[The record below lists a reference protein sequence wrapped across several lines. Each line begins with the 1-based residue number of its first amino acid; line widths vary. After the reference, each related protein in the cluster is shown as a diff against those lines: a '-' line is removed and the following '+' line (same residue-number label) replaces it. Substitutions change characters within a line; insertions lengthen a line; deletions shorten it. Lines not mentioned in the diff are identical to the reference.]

1 MRSYDVTVFD
11 GPLQLSE
18 RPTPQPQGEEVL
30 VKITAAGVCHSDI
43 HICEGFYDLG
53 SGKKLNM
60 GERGVKLPLTMG
72 HEIAGEMVSGGPDAG
87 PVKAGE
93 RVVVFPWIGCGKC
106 ATCARGDE
114 NLCLQSRFLGIFRG
128 GGYATHVLVPHKR
141 YCLPIGDMD
150 TTVAA
155 PYACSGLTTYSALN
169 KIGVKTLMREP
180 IVVIGAG
187 GLGLMCLTLMKAMD
201 AHGAIVVDVNPASRE
216 AAMKAGA
223 RAAIDPKAPDAV
235 AQIRAMTPGGVGAA
249 AVIDLVGAGAT
260 VQLGLDV
267 MARGGRVI
275 VVGLMGGEVT
285 VPTPTIPQRAMTLQ
299 GSYVGNLEELRE
311 LMALVATG
319 KVPRVPAIERPLDDA
334 DAALNALKAGKVV
347 GRIILKP

>member
-11 GPLQLSE
+11 GPLQLAE
-18 RPTPQPQGEEVL
+18 RPTPTPQGEEVL

-53 SGKKLNM
+53 GGKKLNM
-60 GERGVKLPLTMG
+60 GDRGVKLPLTMG
-72 HEIAGEMVSGGPDAG
+72 HEIAGEIVSGGPDAG
-87 PVKAGE
+87 PVKAGQ
-93 RVVVFPWIGCGKC
+93 RVVVYPWIGCGKC
-106 ATCARGDE
+106 PTCARGDE

-141 YCLPIGDMD
+141 YCLDIGDMD
-150 TTVAA
+150 ASLAA

-169 KIGVKTLMREP
+169 KIGAKTLQAEP

-187 GLGLMCLTLMKAMD
+187 GLGLMCLTLMQAMG
-201 AHGAIVVDVNPASRE
+201 AKGAIVVDIDQAKRA
-216 AAMKAGA
+216 AAMQAGA
-223 RAAIDPKAPDAV
+223 LAAIDPTAADAV
-235 AQIRAMTPGGVGAA
+235 AQIKALTPGGVGAV
-249 AVIDLVGAGAT
+249 AVIDLVGAGKT

-275 VVGLMGGEVT
+275 VVGLMGGDVT
-285 VPTPTIPQRAMTLQ
+285 IPTPTIPQRAMTLQ
-299 GSYVGNLEELRE
+299 GSYVGNLEELKE

-319 KVPRVPAIERPLDDA
+319 KVPAVPLIERPLDQA
-334 DAALNALKAGKVV
+334 DASLNDLRAGKVV

>member
-18 RPTPQPQGEEVL
+18 RPTPEPQGEEVL

-60 GERGVKLPLTMG
+60 GDRGVKLPLTMG

-141 YCLPIGDMD
+141 YCLDIGDMD

-169 KIGVKTLMREP
+169 KIGTKTLMREP

-223 RAAIDPKAPDAV
+223 LAAIDPKAPDAV

-260 VQLGLDV
+260 VQLGLDA

-285 VPTPTIPQRAMTLQ
+285 VPTPTIPQRAMILQ

-319 KVPRVPAIERPLDDA
+319 RVPRVPAIECPLDDA